1 MYKILIVCLLM
12 ISVEV
17 NAIERKWF
25 NQNDVPGRELSAN
38 FWTVFGVQWLVYYID
53 QEDTIREH
61 GSFESWGSNIFKT
74 TFDKDDYHYNIYKH
88 TFVGQYYYLF
98 YRSRGY
104 SQRDSFLWS
113 FVSSAAFEYT
123 IETLTE
129 PPSHQDVY
137 QTPVYGSILGYY
149 TESLSD
155 YLHDSDYQFI
165 RLFSYLFN
173 PFRILPSTK
182 DVYFS
187 ANMIGNQKVVG
198 VHYAF

>member
-1 MYKILIVCLLM
+1 MHKIIILFLILFSTNSAAVD
-12 ISVEV
+12 
-17 NAIERKWF
+17 RKWF
-25 NQNDVPGRELSAN
+25 NENDIPKKELSAN

-53 QEDTIREH
+53 QKDTIDEH
-61 GSFESWGSNIFKT
+61 ASLDSWGSNLFKT

-104 SQRDSFLWS
+104 TKRDSFLWS
-113 FVSSAAFEYT
+113 FVSSAAFEYM

-137 QTPVYGSILGYY
+137 QTPVYGTILGFY
-149 TESLSD
+149 TESLSE
-155 YLHDSDYQFI
+155 YFYESDYQMVRF
-165 RLFSYLFN
+165 FSYVFN

-182 DVYFS
+182 NMYFS
-187 ANMIGNQKVVG
+187 ANLLGEEKIVG
-198 VHYAF
+198 VNYAF